1 VESSTSPDLDR
12 IKEALTAMRRLAFTM
27 LLLAVASAYGAKDET
42 VDELK
47 SRFESAR
54 PEDRPELGIRIA
66 QHQLR
71 DADKLYS
78 EGNADPARADVDDI
92 VTYSEK
98 ARDAAIQTKK
108 RLKNVEI
115 DVRKIAEKLRDI
127 KRTLAFEDQAPVE
140 QAIHRLEDIRTTL
153 LTEMFAKE
161 DKREKK

>member
-1 VESSTSPDLDR
+1 
-12 IKEALTAMRRLAFTM
+12 MRRLAFAM
-27 LLLAVASAYGAKDET
+27 LLLALASAYGAKDET

-78 EGNADPARADVDDI
+78 EGNADRARADVDDI

-98 ARDAAIQTKK
+98 ARDAAIQTRK

-115 DVRKIAEKLRDI
+115 DVRKMAEKLRDI

-140 QAIHRLEDIRTTL
+140 QAVRRLEDVRTTL
-153 LTEMFAKE
+153 LKEMFAKE
-161 DKREKK
+161 NKKEKK

>member
-1 VESSTSPDLDR
+1 
-12 IKEALTAMRRLAFTM
+12 MRPLAFAM
-27 LLLAVASAYGAKDET
+27 LLLALASAYGAKDET

-54 PEDRPELGIRIA
+54 LEDRPELGIRIA

-78 EGNADPARADVDDI
+78 EGNADLARADVEDI

-115 DVRKIAEKLRDI
+115 DVRKMAEKLRDV

-140 QAIHRLEDIRTTL
+140 QAIRRLEDIRTTL
-153 LTEMFAKE
+153 LKEMFAKE

>member
-1 VESSTSPDLDR
+1 L
-12 IKEALTAMRRLAFTM
+12 IAMRRLAFAM
-27 LLLAVASAYGAKDET
+27 LLLALAAAYGAKDET

-47 SRFESAR
+47 SHFESAR

-78 EGNADPARADVDDI
+78 EGNADRARADVEDI

-115 DVRKIAEKLRDI
+115 DVRKMAEKLRDI

-140 QAIHRLEDIRTTL
+140 QAIRRLEDVRTTL
-153 LTEMFAKE
+153 LKEMFAKE

>member
-1 VESSTSPDLDR
+1 
-12 IKEALTAMRRLAFTM
+12 M
-27 LLLAVASAYGAKDET
+27 LLLALAAAYGAKDET

-47 SRFESAR
+47 SHFESAR

-71 DADKLYS
+71 DADKLYG
-78 EGNADPARADVDDI
+78 EGNADRARADVDDI

-115 DVRKIAEKLRDI
+115 DVRKMAEKLRDI

-153 LTEMFAKE
+153 LKEMFAKE

>member
-1 VESSTSPDLDR
+1 
-12 IKEALTAMRRLAFTM
+12 MRRLAFAM
-27 LLLAVASAYGAKDET
+27 LLLALAAAYGAKDET

-47 SRFESAR
+47 SHFESAR

-71 DADKLYS
+71 DADKLYG
-78 EGNADPARADVDDI
+78 EGNADRARADVDDI

-115 DVRKIAEKLRDI
+115 DVRKMAEKLRDI

-153 LTEMFAKE
+153 LKEMFAKE

>member
-1 VESSTSPDLDR
+1 
-12 IKEALTAMRRLAFTM
+12 MRRLAFAM
-27 LLLAVASAYGAKDET
+27 ILLALASAYGAKDET

-92 VTYSEK
+92 VTYCEK

-115 DVRKIAEKLRDI
+115 DVRKMAEKLRDI

-153 LTEMFAKE
+153 LKEMFAKE